1 MTRIEAGV
9 ELSIDAA
16 IAALGATIA
25 PISVAEIV
33 PTRAALHRVLARDL
47 VSGIDLPN
55 ADNAAMDG
63 YAVRAA
69 DLQRNASLREVGLA
83 LAGRPCS
90 ARVELGTAVRIMTGA
105 ALPLGADTVVM
116 LEHVAVS
123 EGEIRVITATEPGAN
138 VRRRGEHINAG
149 TTALALGT
157 HLRPVDIGLATA
169 VGASE
174 LPVFRRVRVGVLST
188 GDELADP
195 PAPLSECGGYDANR
209 PFLLGGL
216 AQLGFDAVDL
226 GICADQADDFE
237 RVAHGAV
244 RSRLDVLL
252 TSGGAAL
259 GGDVR
264 RS

>member
-149 TTALALGT
+149 ATALAKTVKRNGHTFTDVKLTFTGLVGNGVYSLFYITLG
-157 HLRPVDIGLATA
+157 PD
-169 VGASE
+169 SE
-174 LPVFRRVRVGVLST
+174 NPLCPGV
-188 GDELADP
+188 ERA
-195 PAPLSECGGYDANR
+195 
-209 PFLLGGL
+209 LGGL
-216 AQLGFDAVDL
+216 N
-226 GICADQADDFE
+226 
-237 RVAHGAV
+237 
-244 RSRLDVLL
+244 LL
-252 TSGGAAL
+252 VPSF
-259 GGDVR
+259 
-264 RS
+264 